1 MEDAVLK
8 RGTGQAPVHS
18 GSSNGL
24 ELLREG
30 GGPAL
35 EPGVRVERHG
45 EARAGPNGCHGRE
58 GRLNL
63 AIASAVRQP
72 DVAGPQGIAEF
83 EQDRSF
89 PELAIE
95 AAIPPHAFQPFRPHE
110 GNRHRSHQGSVTRAV
125 KGAQN
130 VDCTEERRRGLAA
143 AEGQTV
149 QEAGSI
155 SAEASISV
163 GNKVQR
169 ISHDLAGQ
177 SCSLFDQLLEC
188 LPATARLER
197 GRQTRFVVT
206 GGKDSRTDTR
216 EGFQRIAD
224 GGSSLAQMLFSPALA
239 SPIELADDP

>member
-1 MEDAVLK
+1 MINLEQNVCDADGRHVAVELEHECIGAVRHGFLKPIEMEDAVLK
-8 RGTGQAPVHS
+8 RGTGQAPVQS
-18 GSSNGL
+18 GGYDGL

-45 EARAGPNGCHGRE
+45 EARAGPNGCYGSE

-63 AIASAVRQP
+63 AISSAVCQP

-83 EQDRSF
+83 EQDRCF

-95 AAIPPHAFQPFRPHE
+95 AAIPPHAFQPLRPHE
-110 GNRHRSHQGSVTRAV
+110 GNRPRSHRGSVTRAV

-130 VDCTEERRRGLAA
+130 VDCPEERRRGLAA

-163 GNKVQR
+163 SDKV
-169 ISHDLAGQ
+169 
-177 SCSLFDQLLEC
+177 
-188 LPATARLER
+188 
-197 GRQTRFVVT
+197 
-206 GGKDSRTDTR
+206 
-216 EGFQRIAD
+216 
-224 GGSSLAQMLFSPALA
+224 
-239 SPIELADDP
+239 